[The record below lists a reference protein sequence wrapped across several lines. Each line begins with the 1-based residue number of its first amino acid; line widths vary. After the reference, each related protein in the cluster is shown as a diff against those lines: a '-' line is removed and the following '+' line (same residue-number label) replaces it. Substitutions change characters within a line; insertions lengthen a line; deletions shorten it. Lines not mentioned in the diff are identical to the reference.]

1 MKIISLT
8 KENREKAML
17 SECEGLL
24 LMLLHDMDNGMRS
37 TDLKD
42 SVMKA
47 LNADTDDL
55 EEGFESLR
63 EEALIRYDKATR
75 RWHITEDGKNLI
87 KEIATFEE
95 NPGEGLGE
103 D

>member
-63 EEALIRYDKATR
+63 EEALIRYDKATQ

-95 NPGEGLGE
+95 NLGE
-103 D
+103 DLGED

>member
-8 KENREKAML
+8 RESREKAML

-63 EEALIRYDKATR
+63 EEALIRYDKATQ

-95 NPGEGLGE
+95 NLGE
-103 D
+103 DLGED

>member
-8 KENREKAML
+8 KEDREKAML

-63 EEALIRYDKATR
+63 EEALIRYDKATQ

-95 NPGEGLGE
+95 NLGE
-103 D
+103 DLGED

>member
-63 EEALIRYDKATR
+63 EEALIRYDKVRR

-95 NPGEGLGE
+95 NLGE
-103 D
+103 DLGED